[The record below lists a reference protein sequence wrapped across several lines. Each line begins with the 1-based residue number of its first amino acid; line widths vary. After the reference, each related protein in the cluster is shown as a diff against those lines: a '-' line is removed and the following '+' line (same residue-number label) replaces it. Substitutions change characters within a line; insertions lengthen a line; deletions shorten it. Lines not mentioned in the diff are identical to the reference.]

1 MDEETVDGACGCMD
15 EEAVDGA
22 CGFGEREEKGEK
34 T

>member
-1 MDEETVDGACGCMD
+1 MDEEAVAGACGCMD
-15 EEAVDGA
+15 EEVVDGA